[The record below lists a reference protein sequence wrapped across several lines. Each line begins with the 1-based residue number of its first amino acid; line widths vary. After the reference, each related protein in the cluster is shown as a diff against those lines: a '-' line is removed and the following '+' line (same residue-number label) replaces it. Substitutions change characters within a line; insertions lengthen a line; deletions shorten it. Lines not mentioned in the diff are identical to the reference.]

1 LNFAYHDVFISFFF
15 GHHVSHNSVKNEKID
30 NLGQIQNVLDRSPG
44 KPVTYYKSSV
54 QSAGE
59 PPPTCTFIFYIYMYV
74 CVYIYMYTY

>member
-1 LNFAYHDVFISFFF
+1 M
-15 GHHVSHNSVKNEKID
+15 KNEKID

-59 PPPTCTFIFYIYMYV
+59 PPPTCTFYILYIYV
-74 CVYIYMYTY
+74 CVCIYIYVYTLIELQGIWDLSSLTRD